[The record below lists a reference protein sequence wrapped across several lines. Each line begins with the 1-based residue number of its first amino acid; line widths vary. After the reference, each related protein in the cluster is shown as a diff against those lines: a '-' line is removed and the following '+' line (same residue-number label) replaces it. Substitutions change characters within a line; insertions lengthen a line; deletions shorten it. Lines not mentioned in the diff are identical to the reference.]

1 MTSSAA
7 QAHGSTVPPVSRRAA
22 LSASGLGIAAIV
34 LPSAASS
41 ASVDSSVQ
49 QLGCAEPSFQP
60 IPFVAEGDSVT
71 VGDVTITATENSAI
85 DSASQS
91 FTADGYIHA
100 EGPKTGRPGEYDAG
114 TTTTLTFSPGLTEL
128 QVTTVAHADG
138 ANAGV
143 VEIYT
148 LTGLTAA
155 GTTLFTETISNEN
168 TTRTLPSSGEFAA
181 GLRELRIVYSGTGT
195 PTFQYASIIYLRMLG
210 CAAT

>member
-1 MTSSAA
+1 
-7 QAHGSTVPPVSRRAA
+7 V
-22 LSASGLGIAAIV
+22 
-34 LPSAASS
+34 
-41 ASVDSSVQ
+41 
-49 QLGCAEPSFQP
+49 P
-60 IPFVAEGDSVT
+60 IPFIAQGAQAV

-100 EGPKTGRPGEYDAG
+100 EGPKTGKPGEYDAG

-138 ANAGV
+138 VNAGV

-181 GLRELRIVYSGTGT
+181 GLRELRIDYSGTGT
-195 PTFQYASIIYLRMLG
+195 PNFQYASIIYLRMRG